1 MLDQLKSFLD
11 TLAFV
16 EQWLFPA
23 LIVIIGILAGWIFK
37 RFIHHRL
44 KKITEKTDWRGDDV
58 VFEAIESHIVLWFFL
73 ISLNI
78 ASNSLS
84 FININEVYQGYLS
97 KIIISVLILSVTL
110 VASRIGVGLLNFWA
124 EKQGTDLPSTTIF
137 MNLARIVIISVGV
150 LIILQSLGIS
160 ITPLL
165 TAMGV
170 GGLAI
175 SLALKDT
182 LSDFFAGLHILLS
195 QKVKPGDFVE
205 MDSGHM
211 GYVQNITW
219 RHTTLM
225 ERTNNVVTVPNSK
238 VSAAIVKNYDKGD
251 PSFSIRVPVG
261 VSYESDLDHV
271 VNITEEVAAAVIRDV
286 EGAKKDAPAVVRC
299 FQFGPSSVDLKVYF
313 RGEKYGDQH
322 PIIDEFVRRLHKRYN
337 QEGIE
342 IPFPIRTL
350 IHKNEQ
356 S

>member
-1 MLDQLKSFLD
+1 MLEYLQSYLK

-16 EQWLFPA
+16 DQWLFPS
-23 LIVIIGILAGWIFK
+23 IIIIIGVVAGWIFK
-37 RFIHHRL
+37 KFIHNRL
-44 KKITEKTDWRGDDV
+44 KKMTEKTDWRGDDV

-73 ISLNI
+73 ISLKI
-78 ASNSLS
+78 AAESIS
-84 FININEVYQGYLS
+84 FVQPVYFEYVD
-97 KIIISVLILSVTL
+97 KIIISVLIFSVTL
-110 VASRIGVGLLNFWA
+110 VASRMGVGLLNFWA

-137 MNLARIVIISVGV
+137 VNLARIIIVSVGV

-165 TAMGV
+165 TALGV
-170 GGLAI
+170 GGLAV

-205 MDSGHM
+205 LDSGYM

-225 ERTNNVVTVPNSK
+225 ERTNNVVTVPNAKIST
-238 VSAAIVKNYDKGD
+238 AIVKNYDKGD
-251 PSFSIRVPVG
+251 PSFSIRVPLG
-261 VSYESDLDHV
+261 VSYDSDLDHV
-271 VNITEEVAAAVIRDV
+271 MAITEEVAQSVIDEV
-286 EGAKKDAPAVVRC
+286 EGARKDAPAVVRC

-313 RGEKYGDQH
+313 RGKKYGDQH
-322 PIIDEFVRRLHKRYN
+322 PIIDEFIRRIHKRYA
-337 QEGIE
+337 QENIE

>member
-1 MLDQLKSFLD
+1 MDKTIIDYIIQFSIPLGTILGGIILG
-11 TLAFV
+11 
-16 EQWLFPA
+16 WL
-23 LIVIIGILAGWIFK
+23 FK

-44 KKITEKTDWRGDDV
+44 KNLTEKTDWKGDDV
-58 VFEAIESHIVLWFFL
+58 VFDAIESHIVLWFFL
-73 ISLNI
+73 ASLNI
-78 ASNSLS
+78 ASNSIPFL
-84 FININEVYQGYLS
+84 NDVYISYLS
-97 KIIISVLILSVTL
+97 KIIVSVLILSVTL
-110 VASRIGVGLLNFWA
+110 AVSRIGVGLLNFWA

-137 MNLARIVIISVGV
+137 VNLARIIIISVGV

-205 MDSGHM
+205 LDSGHM

-219 RHTTLM
+219 RHTILM
-225 ERTNNVVTVPNSK
+225 ERTNNEVTVPNAK
-238 VSAAIVKNYDKGD
+238 ISAAIVKNYDKGD
-251 PSFSIRVPVG
+251 PSFSIRVAVG

-271 VNITEEVAAAVIRDV
+271 VKITEEVASNVIAQID
-286 EGAKKDAPAVVRC
+286 GAKKDAPAVVRC

-322 PIIDEFVRRLHKRYN
+322 PIIDEFIRQIHKRFKSEN
-337 QEGIE
+337 IE

-350 IHKNEQ
+350 IHKNDQ
-356 S
+356 Q